1 VNLESRLQ
9 LVQEVGEEIIT
20 PEELQTLMETKQN
33 LVAYD
38 GFEPSGD
45 IHIAQGLLRAINVNK
60 MTAAGIKFK
69 FLVADWHAAAN
80 YKFKGN
86 LETIHKVGEFFI
98 EVWKACAMDLAN
110 IEFAWASD
118 LAKDSDYWKLVLQI
132 ATNSTLDRVKRC
144 TQIMGRKESDTLR
157 ASQIL
162 YPCMQAADIFYLG
175 VNICQLGMDQRKV
188 NMLAREVAPDL
199 GFNKPVAI
207 HHHMLM
213 GLLQPSMSGL
223 SGIDRT
229 IDIKMSKSNPD
240 SAIFML
246 DSPEVVMNK
255 IVKKAWC
262 PAGQAA
268 DNPVLEYA
276 KYIIFGNPREIT
288 FERPVKFGGPVTF
301 KSYSELETAFVS
313 GQLHPLDL
321 KKGVAAEIN
330 HMLEPIRKHFA
341 ENEHAKELL
350 EFVRAQKVTK

>member
-1 VNLESRLQ
+1 MDLESRLQ

-20 PEELQTLMETKQN
+20 PEELRSLMETKAN

-38 GFEPSGD
+38 GFEPSGN

-80 YKFKGN
+80 LKFEGN
-86 LETIHKVGEFFI
+86 LDTIHKVGEFFI
-98 EVWKACAMDLAN
+98 EVWKACEMDLAN
-110 IEFAWASD
+110 IEFMWASD
-118 LAKDSDYWKLVLQI
+118 LAKDPDYWKLVLQI

-162 YPCMQAADIFYLG
+162 YPCMQAADIFHLG
-175 VNICQLGMDQRKV
+175 VDICQLGMDQRKV
-188 NMLAREVAPDL
+188 NMLAREVAPKM
-199 GFNKPVAI
+199 GFNVPVAV

-213 GLLQPSMSGL
+213 GLLQPSASDLTGL
-223 SGIDRT
+223 DRVIDM
-229 IDIKMSKSNPD
+229 KMSKSNPD
-240 SAIFML
+240 SAVFML
-246 DSPEVVMNK
+246 DSPEEVTSK

-262 PAGQAA
+262 PAKQAT
-268 DNPVLEYA
+268 DNPILEYA
-276 KYIIFGNPREIT
+276 KFIIFGKAHELT
-288 FERPVKFGGPVTF
+288 FERPAKFGGPVTF
-301 KSYSELETAFVS
+301 TSYDELEKAFVG

-330 HMLEPIRKHFA
+330 RMLEPVRKHFA
-341 ENEHAKELL
+341 ENKRAKELL
-350 EFVRAQKVTK
+350 DFVRAQKVTK

>member
-1 VNLESRLQ
+1 MNLESRLQ

-20 PEELQTLMETKQN
+20 PEELRTLMETKKD

-38 GFEPSGD
+38 GFEPSGN

-80 YKFKGN
+80 NKFEGN
-86 LETIHKVGEFFI
+86 LETIHKVGEFFL
-98 EVWKACAMDLAN
+98 EVWKACEMDLAN
-110 IEFAWASD
+110 IEFIWASD
-118 LAKDSDYWKLVLQI
+118 LALDSEYWKLVLQI
-132 ATNSTLDRVKRC
+132 ANKSTLERVKRC
-144 TQIMGRKESDTLR
+144 TQIMGRKETDTLH

-162 YPCMQAADIFYLG
+162 YPCMQAADIFYLK

-188 NMLAREVAPDL
+188 NMLAREVAPQL
-199 GFNKPVAI
+199 GFEKPVAI

-213 GLLQPSMSGL
+213 GLLQPSASDL
-223 SGIDRT
+223 TGIDRA
-229 IDIKMSKSNPD
+229 IDMKMSKSNPD
-240 SAIFML
+240 SAVFML
-246 DSPEVVMNK
+246 DSPEEVTAK

-262 PAGQAA
+262 PAKQAT

-276 KYIIFGNPREIT
+276 KYIIFGKAKELK
-288 FERPVKFGGPVTF
+288 FERPAKFGGEITF
-301 KSYSELETAFVS
+301 KSYAELESAFVN

-330 HMLEPIRKHFA
+330 RLLEPVRKHFA
-341 ENEHAKELL
+341 GNTRAKELL
-350 EFVRAQKVTK
+350 DFVRAQKVTK